1 MRTIEKI
8 LELHELALNDVKKYK
23 KHRYI
28 FNQIIKHTGKSF
40 LGITGLRGVGKSII
54 LKQIAKQNSDSLYLS
69 LDTLKDVDLFEIIRK
84 IKNHYRI
91 NTFLLDEVHFCRD
104 ISEILKKIYD
114 LLDVKIIFTSSVSL
128 GMYQSAYD
136 LSRRVRLIEIHPFS
150 FREFLYFQKNIKIP
164 CLTLH
169 EIINEQW
176 SINHLKYGFLF
187 EEYLKGGNMPFY
199 LDEPDILPLLQN
211 ILNTIILK
219 DIPQIAKLNVEELD
233 LIEKTVAF
241 IGKSSIDGINYSSI
255 SRNIGITK
263 FKARSYINILQKAFI
278 LCSIMPKGT
287 NVLKEP
293 KILLMPPFRL
303 LFQKYDDCIG
313 ALREEFFIENIRNSG
328 FSFNYLK
335 SNRGAKIP
343 DYYVSNDENSYII
356 EIGGKG
362 KGREQFKGVNE
373 KKQLILTHSDRID
386 GIRRPLFLAGF
397 LAEY

>member
-136 LSRRVRLIEIHPFS
+136 LSRRVRLIEIHP
-150 FREFLYFQKNIKIP
+150 
-164 CLTLH
+164 
-169 EIINEQW
+169 
-176 SINHLKYGFLF
+176 
-187 EEYLKGGNMPFY
+187 
-199 LDEPDILPLLQN
+199 LL
-211 ILNTIILK
+211 
-219 DIPQIAKLNVEELD
+219 
-233 LIEKTVAF
+233 
-241 IGKSSIDGINYSSI
+241 
-255 SRNIGITK
+255 
-263 FKARSYINILQKAFI
+263 
-278 LCSIMPKGT
+278 
-287 NVLKEP
+287 
-293 KILLMPPFRL
+293 
-303 LFQKYDDCIG
+303 
-313 ALREEFFIENIRNSG
+313 
-328 FSFNYLK
+328 
-335 SNRGAKIP
+335 
-343 DYYVSNDENSYII
+343 
-356 EIGGKG
+356 
-362 KGREQFKGVNE
+362 
-373 KKQLILTHSDRID
+373 
-386 GIRRPLFLAGF
+386 
-397 LAEY
+397 